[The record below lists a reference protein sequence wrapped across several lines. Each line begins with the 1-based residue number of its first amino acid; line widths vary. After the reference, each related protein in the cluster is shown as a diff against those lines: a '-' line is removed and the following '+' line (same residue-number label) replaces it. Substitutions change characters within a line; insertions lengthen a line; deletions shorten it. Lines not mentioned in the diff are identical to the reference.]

1 MSKAKDLRNLSL
13 DELDA
18 SYQDLQKK
26 LYQLVNEKEQS
37 RQYEKSHR
45 IRDTKK
51 DISRLLT
58 VKTEITKKQAI

>member
-26 LYQLVNEKEQS
+26 LYQLVNEKEQA
-37 RQYEKSHR
+37 RQYEKSHL

-58 VKTEITKKQAI
+58 VKTEITNSIL